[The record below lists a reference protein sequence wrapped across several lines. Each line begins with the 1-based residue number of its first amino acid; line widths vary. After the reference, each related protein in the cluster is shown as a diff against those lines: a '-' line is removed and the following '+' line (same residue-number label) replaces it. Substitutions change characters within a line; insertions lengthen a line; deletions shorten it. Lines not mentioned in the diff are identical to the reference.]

1 MKVDLFCLC
10 SRSQEMVLTY
20 MLEKQS
26 LQTAA
31 RNCCIKPATS
41 RQSPR
46 ANKNL
51 VEAADFFLTQPPAC
65 LSDSRCILQR
75 LRCGFLVFFFFY
87 CCWLILANQMLKK
100 SSSASENISLI
111 KLGVEMKIVIS
122 SRIKLQLSSI
132 SFN

>member
-10 SRSQEMVLTY
+10 SRSQGTVLTY

-51 VEAADFFLTQPPAC
+51 VEAADFFSAQPPAC
-65 LSDSRCILQR
+65 LSGSRCVLQR
-75 LRCGFLVFFFFY
+75 LRGLGFFCY

-100 SSSASENISLI
+100 SSSASENISPI

-122 SRIKLQLSSI
+122 SRIKLQLSGI

>member
-10 SRSQEMVLTY
+10 SRSQGTVLTY

-31 RNCCIKPATS
+31 WNCCVKPATS
-41 RQSPR
+41 RQNPR

-51 VEAADFFLTQPPAC
+51 VEAADFFSTQPPAC

-75 LRCGFLVFFFFY
+75 LRGCIFFFFCY

-100 SSSASENISLI
+100 SSSARENISPI

-122 SRIKLQLSSI
+122 GRIKLQLSGI

>member
-1 MKVDLFCLC
+1 
-10 SRSQEMVLTY
+10 

-75 LRCGFLVFFFFY
+75 LRCGFFGVFFF
-87 CCWLILANQMLKK
+87 LLLLAHFSKPN
-100 SSSASENISLI
+100 
-111 KLGVEMKIVIS
+111 VEEE
-122 SRIKLQLSSI
+122 QLSK
-132 SFN
+132 